1 MTNAG
6 IAPGLRWQVL
16 ADWTGG
22 GVWGAS
28 DVDISGDVVGLRWQA
43 GRRGRPVPE
52 FAPPATLELS
62 LRNTDGRYTP
72 GNAASP
78 LAGLVQPG
86 REIWLRAAWLYDDFD
101 DGGVAA
107 SDLDGRNA
115 DGGGGS
121 WRVST
126 AEGNGFTV
134 QQGEVSGVSGRGRPS
149 DALAT
154 LDIGDPLATLLVR
167 YRRGSN
173 GRGGLV
179 LRGAAA
185 DDCLRLRFGSAD
197 TVLERVDGRRIT
209 SLAAG
214 AALTAGQWHEL
225 EITQTVAEVRVFA
238 TSLDASGLV
247 RRPILA
253 ADSIAAA
260 PDSGRHGLWNGFRN
274 AADLWGG
281 FSAGRS
287 LFVGRIKSIEPDQP
301 PGICRIAAVDVM
313 GRLDGVQL
321 YRMLAAG
328 PMNSGAVASSIL
340 GWAGLAAA
348 EYAADAGRLLRSGG
362 PRAVWD
368 VTAGMAL
375 RRLQREENGLVYADG
390 LGRVRLESD
399 AVRAAVRSNPNP
411 AALAKIAVAD
421 TAGNAAVSA
430 SSASSPYAAGRE
442 WSDNAGGV
450 ENPLTFRY
458 RRATDH
464 GRQRIW
470 SLNEPLAIPPGGSR
484 ILVATARDWDAITE
498 VATPAANTDYQA
510 TADADGAGADATG
523 SIRVALVSESESGIA
538 GRGVAVQVSN
548 RGAQTA
554 YVQRL
559 RLYAAHCWRADGAT
573 AYTRT
578 AGDNDDGDNAASGGP
593 TAARTVDC
601 QYADHYAAAQSGADA
616 RLAERGRRRAQ
627 MELTLPLSAVAN
639 RRAAIDGQVSDVIT
653 AAAPSG
659 NAAEAWFLEG
669 MEVTAEAG
677 SPGWVRWWVTGV

>member
-1 MTNAG
+1 MTSAG

-28 DVDISGDVVGLRWQA
+28 DIDITGDVVGLRWQA

-52 FAPPATLELS
+52 FAPPAMLELS

-72 GNAASP
+72 GNGASP
-78 LAGLVQPG
+78 LAGLVRPG
-86 REIWLRAAWLYDDFD
+86 REVWLRAAWLYDDFD
-101 DGGVAA
+101 TAGGAA

-115 DGGGGS
+115 GGVGGS
-121 WRVST
+121 WRVAT
-126 AEGNGFTV
+126 AAGNGFTV

-149 DALAT
+149 DAVAT
-154 LDIGDPLATLLVR
+154 LEVGDPLATLLVR

-179 LRGAAA
+179 LRGAAS
-185 DDCLRLRFGSAD
+185 DNCLRLRFGSAD

-214 AALTAGQWHEL
+214 AALTVGQWHEL
-225 EITQTVAEVRVFA
+225 EIMQTADKVRVFA
-238 TSLDASGLV
+238 TNLDAAGLV

-253 ADSIAAA
+253 ADSIADA

-274 AADLWGG
+274 AADRWGG

-287 LFVGRIKSIEPDQP
+287 LFVGQISGIEPEQT

-313 GRLDGVQL
+313 GRLDGVRL

-328 PMNSGAVASSIL
+328 PMNSGAVAASLL
-340 GWAGLAAA
+340 GWAGLTAAD
-348 EYAADAGRLLRSGG
+348 YAADAGRLLRSGG

-399 AVRAAVRSNPNP
+399 AVRAAVRRNPNP
-411 AALAKIAVAD
+411 AALAKIVVAD
-421 TAGNAAVSA
+421 TAGDAVALSA
-430 SSASSPYAAGRE
+430 SPYAAERE
-442 WSDNAGGV
+442 WSDNAGAV
-450 ENPLTFRY
+450 ENPVTFRY
-458 RRATDH
+458 RRSADH

-470 SLNEPLAIPPGGSR
+470 SLNEPLAVPPGGSR
-484 ILVATARDWDAITE
+484 TLVATAHDWDAITE
-498 VATPAANTDYQA
+498 VATPAANTDYRA
-510 TADADGAGADATG
+510 TADADGVGADATG
-523 SIRVALVSESESGIA
+523 NIRVALLAESASGVA
-538 GRGVAVQVSN
+538 GRGVAVRVSN

-578 AGDNDDGDNAASGGP
+578 AADGDGASDNVASGGA

-601 QYADHYAAAQSGADA
+601 HYADHYAAAQSGADA
-616 RLAERGRRRAQ
+616 RFAERGRRRPQ
-627 MELTLPLSAVAN
+627 MELSLPLSAIAN
-639 RRAAIDGQVSDVIT
+639 RRAAVEGQVSDVIT
-653 AAAPSG
+653 AAAPAG
-659 NAAEAWFLEG
+659 KAAEAWFLEG
-669 MEVTAEAG
+669 MEMVVSAG
-677 SPGWVRWWVTGV
+677 APGWVRWWVTGV